1 MKLSIASAAL
11 LYACCPFLA
20 AAHGG
25 DLAGSREAMC
35 WKPAELRG
43 TPNDWKAMRGT
54 PKAFRRPPSRTL
66 ASFVPVDPR
75 LRGVI
80 RSVRLPANEKI
91 IALTFDLC
99 EEPYEVSGYDSRV
112 IDYLRDEGV
121 EATFFAGGKWLLTH
135 DVRAQQLLSDPLFEI
150 GNHTW
155 EHRNLRIVSEPVLKS
170 EIENAQAAYEEVRE
184 NFEGRQCKP
193 AAQAQPGMGAFSVPP
208 ERMSLFRFPFGA
220 CDERSLKA
228 VNDAGLLAI
237 QWNVS
242 TADPVPLQTSEKIV
256 NAVMSRIRPGSIL
269 IFHANGRGWHTA
281 EALRQIIPRLKE
293 AEYKFRK
300 VSELLK
306 LAPDRIEKV
315 ATCYDNKPG
324 DSDRYDALAA
334 KLELQYYKFNN
345 QIKTQPGRAA
355 N

>member
-1 MKLSIASAAL
+1 MKLTILSAAL
-11 LYACCPFLA
+11 LSASCSFLSAACSGA
-20 AAHGG
+20 
-25 DLAGSREAMC
+25 LAGSRDAMC
-35 WKPAELRG
+35 WTPAELRG
-43 TPNDWKAMRGT
+43 TPNDWKPVKGT
-54 PKAFRRPPSRTL
+54 PAAFRRPPLRAL
-66 ASFVPVDPR
+66 APLAPVDPR

-80 RSVRLPANEKI
+80 RGVRLPPNEKI

-99 EEPYEVSGYDSRV
+99 EEPYEVSGYDSRI

-135 DVRAQQLLSDPLFEI
+135 DVRGQQLLSDPLFEV

-170 EIENAQAAYEEVRE
+170 EIENAEAAYEEVRQ
-184 NFEGRQCKP
+184 NFEGRRCKT
-193 AAQAQPGMGAFSVPP
+193 GAPDGSALSRPP

-220 CDERSLKA
+220 CDERSLNA

-237 QWNVS
+237 QWTFAS
-242 TADPVPLQTSEKIV
+242 GDPAPLQSSEKMV
-256 NAVMSRIRPGSIL
+256 KAVLSRVRPGAIL

-281 EALRQIIPRLKE
+281 EALREIIPRLKE
-293 AEYKFRK
+293 MGYKFRT

-306 LAPDRIEKV
+306 LAPDKIEKA

-334 KLELQYYKFNN
+334 KLELQYQKFEK
-345 QIKTQPGRAA
+345 QIKAQPRG
-355 N
+355 

>member
-1 MKLSIASAAL
+1 MKLSIISAAL
-11 LYACCPFLA
+11 LFACCSFLSA
-20 AAHGG
+20 AFGR
-25 DLAGSREAMC
+25 DPAGSKNEVC
-35 WKPAELRG
+35 WKPSELRG
-43 TPNDWKAMRGT
+43 TPDDWRIVKGT
-54 PKAFRRPPSRTL
+54 PKAFRRPPSRAL
-66 ASFVPVDPR
+66 ASFAPIDAR

-80 RSVRLPANEKI
+80 RGVRLAANEKI

-99 EEPYEVSGYDSRV
+99 EEPYEVSGYDSRI

-135 DVRAQQLLSDPLFEI
+135 DLRAQQLLTDPLFEV

-155 EHRNLRIVSEPVLKS
+155 EHRNLRIVSEPVLRS
-170 EIENAQAAYEEVRE
+170 EIENAQAAYEEVRQ
-184 NFEGRQCKP
+184 NFESRLCKP
-193 AAQAQPGMGAFSVPP
+193 GASATSAGSAVSRIP

-237 QWNVS
+237 QWTVS
-242 TADPVPLQTSEKIV
+242 SADPWPLQTSERMVKSV
-256 NAVMSRIRPGSIL
+256 LSRVRPGSIL

-293 AEYKFRK
+293 EGYKFRK
-300 VSELLK
+300 VSELLRLDPGK
-306 LAPDRIEKV
+306 IEKV
-315 ATCYDNKPG
+315 ATCYDSKPG
-324 DSDRYDALAA
+324 DSDRYDALAIR
-334 KLELQYYKFNN
+334 LEHQYEKFGNHM
-345 QIKTQPGRAA
+345 KAQPGRAG

>member
-1 MKLSIASAAL
+1 MKLSNAFAAL
-11 LYACCPFLA
+11 LSAWCSFLL
-20 AAHGG
+20 AAHG
-25 DLAGSREAMC
+25 DPARSQEAMC

-43 TPNDWKAMRGT
+43 TPNDWKAVRGT

-66 ASFVPVDPR
+66 APFAVLDPR

-80 RSVRLPANEKI
+80 RSVRLPADEKI
-91 IALTFDLC
+91 VALTFDLC

-135 DVRAQQLLSDPLFEI
+135 DMRAQQLLSDPLFEV

-155 EHRNLRIVSEPVLKS
+155 EHRNLRIVPEPVLKS
-170 EIENAQAAYEEVRE
+170 EIENAQAAYEEVRQ
-184 NFEGRQCKP
+184 NFEGRLCKP
-193 AAQAQPGMGAFSVPP
+193 AAPAKHDESALSVPP

-237 QWNVS
+237 QWSVS
-242 TADPVPLQTSEKIV
+242 SADPAPLQTSDKIV
-256 NAVMSRIRPGSIL
+256 NAVLSRVRPGSIL

-293 AEYKFRK
+293 AGYTFRK

-306 LAPDRIEKV
+306 LAPGKIEKV
-315 ATCYDNKPG
+315 TTCYDRKPG

-334 KLELQYYKFNN
+334 KLESQYDKFSK
-345 QIKTQPGRAA
+345 QIKAGPGPAS